1 MGPMGAFFY
10 VIFGGMG
17 MVLKK
22 TDLLLFELLRFAL
35 DTTGE
40 LQCFAEAPTDAQW
53 KAIYD
58 LAKRQCVRGV
68 AFSGIKKLPEDKRP
82 ARAMLLRWSLDA
94 EAIAGK
100 NKLMNQEAARLTQI
114 FDGAGRKNAIL
125 KGQANARLYPD
136 VLSRQAGDID
146 IWVEG
151 GRKSVSDLLYK
162 LDLLNAETDDHAY
175 SLHHIHLPKNK
186 DDITVEVHFRPASGI
201 PFRNGSLQKF
211 MTEEIA
217 KAEMVPEGFYSP
229 SIKFALVMQLAHLQ
243 QHFYSEGVGLRQ
255 YIDYLMLLRHSTES
269 DRNAAV
275 AIMKRL
281 SMMRACGA
289 VMWLL
294 QQVFGL
300 ERDLMLCEPDRWR
313 GERLLKL
320 ALTDGNFGQYK
331 AVPKPKNVFVRWYK
345 DRVRTLKWLPFDPV
359 NVVFKEL
366 KYWRATISLIPRRIK
381 RRKIAL

>member
-1 MGPMGAFFY
+1 MGAFFY
-10 VIFGGMG
+10 FIFTRMG

-22 TDLLLFELLRFAL
+22 TDKLLFELLRFAL

-40 LQCFAEAPTDAQW
+40 LQCFKEAPSDAQW
-53 KAIYD
+53 KSIYE

-68 AFSGIKKLPEDKRP
+68 AFSGIKKLPENVRP
-82 ARAMLLRWSLDA
+82 ARALLLHWSLDA

-100 NKLMNQEAARLTQI
+100 NKLMDQEGARLTQI
-114 FDGAGRKNAIL
+114 FEGAGRKNAIL

-151 GRKSVSDLLYK
+151 GRKNVSELLYK
-162 LDLLNAETDDHAY
+162 LNLLNAETDDHAY
-175 SLHHIHLPKNK
+175 SLHHIHLPETK
-186 DDITVEVHFRPASGI
+186 DGIAVEVHFKPASGI
-201 PFRNGSLQKF
+201 PFRNGALQEF
-211 MTEEIA
+211 LNEEIR
-217 KAEMVPEGFYSP
+217 KAEKVPEGFYSP
-229 SIKFALVMQLAHLQ
+229 SIKFALLMQMAHLQ
-243 QHFYSEGVGLRQ
+243 QHFYSGGLGLRQ
-255 YIDYLMLLRHSTES
+255 YMDYLMLLRHSTES
-269 DRNAAV
+269 DRSAAV

-300 ERDLMLCEPDRWR
+300 EQNLMLCAPDRRR

-320 ALTDGNFGQYK
+320 ALAFGNFGQYK
-331 AVPKPKNVFVRWYK
+331 SKPKNVFVRWYK
-345 DRVRTLKWLPFDPV
+345 DRLQALSWLPFDPV
-359 NVVFKEL
+359 NAIFKEL
-366 KYWRATISLIPRRIK
+366 KYWRATISLIPKRIK
-381 RRKIAL
+381 RRRIAL

>member
-1 MGPMGAFFY
+1 
-10 VIFGGMG
+10 MG

-22 TDLLLFELLRFAL
+22 TDKLLFELLRFAL

-40 LQCFAEAPTDAQW
+40 LQCFKEAPSDAQW
-53 KAIYD
+53 KVIYE

-82 ARAMLLRWSLDA
+82 ARALLLRWSLDA

-100 NKLMNQEAARLTQI
+100 NKLMDQEGARLTQI
-114 FDGAGRKNAIL
+114 FDAAGYKNAIL

-136 VLSRQAGDID
+136 VFSRQAGDID

-151 GRKSVSDLLYK
+151 GRKNVSELLYK

-175 SLHHIHLPKNK
+175 SLHHIHLPETK
-186 DDITVEVHFRPASGI
+186 DGIAVEVHFKPASGI
-201 PFRNGSLQKF
+201 PFRNGALQEF
-211 MTEEIA
+211 LNEEIR
-217 KAEMVPEGFYSP
+217 KAEKVPEGFYSP
-229 SIKFALVMQLAHLQ
+229 SIKFALLMQMAHLQ
-243 QHFYSEGVGLRQ
+243 QHFYSGGLGLRQ
-255 YIDYLMLLRHSTES
+255 YMDYLMLLRHSNES

-275 AIMKRL
+275 TVMKRL

-300 ERDLMLCEPDRWR
+300 EQGLMLCAPDRRR

-320 ALTDGNFGQYK
+320 ALAFGNFGQYK
-331 AVPKPKNVFVRWYK
+331 SKPKNVFVRWYK
-345 DRVRTLKWLPFDPV
+345 DRLQALSWLPFDPV
-359 NVVFKEL
+359 NAIFKEL
-366 KYWRATISLIPRRIK
+366 KYWRATISLIPKRIK
-381 RRKIAL
+381 RRRIAL

>member
-1 MGPMGAFFY
+1 MGVFFY
-10 VIFGGMG
+10 FIFTRMG

-22 TDLLLFELLRFAL
+22 TDKLLFELLRFAL

-40 LQCFAEAPTDAQW
+40 LQCFKEAPSDAQW
-53 KAIYD
+53 KVIYE

-68 AFSGIKKLPEDKRP
+68 AFSGIKKLPENVRP
-82 ARAMLLRWSLDA
+82 ARALLLRWSLDA

-100 NKLMNQEAARLTQI
+100 NKLMDQEGARLTQI
-114 FDGAGRKNAIL
+114 FEGAGRKNAIL

-151 GRKSVSDLLYK
+151 GRKNVSELLYK

-175 SLHHIHLPKNK
+175 SLHHIHLPETK
-186 DDITVEVHFRPASGI
+186 DGIAVEVHFKPASGI
-201 PFRNGSLQKF
+201 PFRNGALQEF
-211 MTEEIA
+211 LNEEIR
-217 KAEMVPEGFYSP
+217 KAEKVPEGFYSP
-229 SIKFALVMQLAHLQ
+229 SIKFALLMQMAHLQ
-243 QHFYSEGVGLRQ
+243 QHFYSGGLGLRQ
-255 YIDYLMLLRHSTES
+255 YMDYLMLLRHSTES
-269 DRNAAV
+269 DRSAAV
-275 AIMKRL
+275 AVMKRL

-300 ERDLMLCEPDRWR
+300 EQGLMLCAPDRGR

-320 ALTDGNFGQYK
+320 ALAFGNFGQYK
-331 AVPKPKNVFVRWYK
+331 SKPKNVFVRWYK
-345 DRVRTLKWLPFDPV
+345 DRLQALSWLPFDPV
-359 NVVFKEL
+359 NAIFKEL
-366 KYWRATISLIPRRIK
+366 KYWRATISLIPKRVKRRRI
-381 RRKIAL
+381 AL